1 MAGVMICPMGINTG
15 KSEVVRSTRDLLVV
29 TSSIRPIPSGS
40 LIEGGAV
47 SVAGMPDVMEMSEE

>member
-1 MAGVMICPMGINTG
+1 MAGVLICPMGINTG
-15 KSEVVRSTRDLLVV
+15 NSEVVRSTRNLLVV
-29 TSSIRPIPSGS
+29 TSPSGS